1 MQKLN
6 DLQEMKVK
14 SIIRK
19 MSKVLQFAFRGR
31 TDVFIGFYA
40 LMTAQLFIQRYF
52 EEDCESF
59 EEFKALKT
67 CLLKN
72 LSEFQKSIFL
82 VEFKGGR
89 NERH

>member
-6 DLQEMKVK
+6 DLEEMRVK

-19 MSKVLQFAFRGR
+19 MSKVLQFAFKGK

-40 LMTAQLFIQRYF
+40 LMTSQLLIKRFF
-52 EEDCESF
+52 DEDCASF

-72 LSEFQKSIFL
+72 MSDFQKSIFL
-82 VEFKGGR
+82 MEYKGGQK
-89 NERH
+89 